1 MKRILFLLLL
11 VLAVTG
17 WSQTFTFMDNGVAK
31 FAAGEDQF
39 RGPDVLGYIINN
51 WAARHP
57 GVRVNIVH
65 RDVSR
70 GSLTFDAMLA
80 AGNPPD
86 VWLDATGYFPAYM
99 NDNYALQLEKYLDLS
114 RYRPDLLAL
123 GTRNG
128 HVYTVPLANI
138 ATGMAVNLDMLKQIG
153 YTMPPLE
160 RWTTTEYLNLAQRLK
175 VAGIPATIIQ
185 GKEGLNGW
193 TDIWLYAHGAEFFRA
208 GDYSRTTINSPEAV
222 AGLTYIKTIIDR
234 GYTPAPLEH
243 NDDDL
248 VELFTTAKVFS
259 GMMQNGHITGWIP
272 QQLAAGKLA
281 KAFDFTF
288 VEFPHVPGRSH
299 TPVSGYQA
307 AAIAHKSN
315 LESRNQ
321 LVASLLGEVVG
332 MEAQW
337 YWSTITGGFPTLM
350 NFAPDI
356 GTAADPAYKAIA
368 GLAATAGVYKQWP
381 DGPQGQEVRRLW
393 RSLSEQWLR
402 GRLTSQ
408 ALLSQFEA
416 EANRILR

>member
-1 MKRILFLLLL
+1 MRRVLILLLM
-11 VLAVTG
+11 VLAVAG
-17 WSQTFTFMDNGVAK
+17 WSQTLTFMDNGVAK
-31 FAAGEDQF
+31 FSTGEDQF
-39 RGPDVLGYIINN
+39 RGPDVMGYIVAN
-51 WAARHP
+51 WAAKRP

-86 VWLDATGYFPAYM
+86 VWMDATGYFPAYM
-99 NDNYALQLEKYLDLS
+99 NDNYALRLNEYLDLS

-153 YTMPPLE
+153 YTLPPLE
-160 RWTTTEYLNLAQRLK
+160 RWTTTEFLALAQRLK

-185 GKEGLNGW
+185 GKEGMNSW

-208 GDYSRTTINSPEAV
+208 GDYSRVTINSPEAV
-222 AGLTYIKTIIDR
+222 AGLEYIKTIIDR
-234 GYTPAPLEH
+234 GYTPPPLEY

-248 VELFTTAKVFS
+248 VEMFTTGKVFA
-259 GMMQNGHITGWIP
+259 GMMQNGHVTGWIP
-272 QQLAAGKLA
+272 QQIAQGKLA

-288 VEFPHVPGRSH
+288 IEFPHSPGRSH
-299 TPVSGYQA
+299 TPVSGYQTA
-307 AAIAHKSN
+307 VIAKKSN
-315 LESRNQ
+315 MESRNQ

-337 YWSTITGGFPTLM
+337 YWATITGGFPTLM

-381 DGPQGQEVRRLW
+381 DGPQGQEVRRIW

-402 GRLTSQ
+402 GRLTSR
-408 ALLSQFEA
+408 ALLTQFES